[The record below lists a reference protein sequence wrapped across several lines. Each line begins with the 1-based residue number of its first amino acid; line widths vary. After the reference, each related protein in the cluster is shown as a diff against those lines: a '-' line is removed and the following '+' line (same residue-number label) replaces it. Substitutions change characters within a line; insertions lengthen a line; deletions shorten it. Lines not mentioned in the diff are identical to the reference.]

1 MSFTSLR
8 QVYRMIDYESLGQR
22 IRSRRQL
29 LGKTQK
35 EVAVSINV
43 APSYYSNIE
52 RGLRIPS
59 VETLV
64 AIANVLHTGLDMLLV
79 DSLANA
85 LPRRSDD
92 EMRVIHKF
100 LREEIE
106 KMDYNVF
113 DRLDEEKEAAE
124 NTQKDT

>member
-1 MSFTSLR
+1 MSILSLR

-35 EVAVSINV
+35 EVAASINV

-52 RGLRIPS
+52 RGMRIPS

-64 AIANVLHTGLDMLLV
+64 AIANVLHTGLDILLV
-79 DSLANA
+79 DSLTNA

-92 EMRVIHKF
+92 EMRVIHRY
-100 LREEIE
+100 LREEME
-106 KMDYNVF
+106 KMDYSVF
-113 DRLDEEKEAAE
+113 DRLQEEREAAE
-124 NTQKDT
+124 NTEDIP